1 MSLYDTLN
9 LFWAKQIFWVQNFA
23 WAQWTQAE
31 LIQDDYLKFWQTWD
45 NYDTKLYDD
54 LESIDTQSFVESVTK
69 EVNTNTQQF
78 KDKF

>member
-45 NYDTKLYDD
+45 NYDTKVYDD
-54 LESIDTQSFVESVTK
+54 LESIDTQSFVESVAK
-69 EVNTNTQQF
+69 EANTNTQQF

>member
-78 KDKF
+78 KDKC

>member
-54 LESIDTQSFVESVTK
+54 LESIDTQSFVESVAK
-69 EVNTNTQQF
+69 EANTNTQQF